1 MRLVLFFIF
10 ITSHVLLAQNSIS
23 KADSLLLDGQGE
35 EAIKLLN
42 EALEETTA
50 TDKPFLQLK
59 IAESW
64 LSLQQYDKAQS
75 LIEEVKQVNAT
86 GLLLADIKLVEGYLL
101 LYQGKNEQAIKVF
114 EQAEQLFTQIRLG
127 SDLPMAKTLTGLGLA
142 YYNDAKLKQ
151 AEEHL
156 LMALSIRS
164 KLLPANHELIAAS
177 YNDLGLVYS
186 QTDPDKAL
194 SYYEKALPVYLA
206 LHGKEHA
213 KIAINNTNT
222 GVIYSN
228 LELYGDAIN
237 NLEEA
242 LNIWNALIKTPSP
255 RKAFVLFQLGYT
267 YQQMKNNGNA
277 EVYYLRALDEYRKS
291 YGEKHPDIASVLNA
305 LGNLERLKDNYTKAL
320 TYFHQA
326 LVSNLRNYST
336 PDVNDIPRATD
347 FYNGKYLLY
356 SLMYKAQTFEARYF
370 GKTLKFSDLSNGL
383 QHLMACD
390 SLIDN
395 LRQQSNNE
403 ADKITLGTVANE
415 VYADAV
421 RIASTMSEV
430 AFGNRNDYRE
440 KAFYFSE
447 KSKSAVL
454 LEAISDV
461 NAKSFAGIPANLLED
476 EANIKSAITLC
487 TQKLAQKPA
496 TEEEAYLRES
506 LYALNKQYQEFIKS
520 LEVKYP
526 DYYNLKFNTKTPS
539 SHDLQK
545 ITDTKTALLSYFI
558 DDSKVNNAARLYIF
572 VITEKKINIVSHVL
586 DANFDKYLTGFRN
599 ALYYNES
606 RTLNTVAHKLYKL
619 LIPAALPKSINN
631 LVIFPTGR
639 LGVIP
644 FEALISK
651 PVKDE
656 NSNPSYLIKRYA
668 VRYEFSASLAL
679 QKHGTDKKA
688 IQSILL
694 CAPINFNEIDNLS
707 SLPGTNEEVNN
718 IGKLFNQ
725 ASAKATVI
733 TNEQASEERI
743 KSDELE
749 KFDLVHFATHG
760 IVDESNPEL
769 SKIFLKAGNSEDGY
783 LYSGE
788 IYNLKLNAQ
797 LVTLSA
803 CQTGLGKIAK
813 GEGVIGLS
821 RALIYAGAKNIMVSF
836 WSVADESTALLME
849 DFYTNTLQS
858 KSTFAQSL
866 QQVKIKMLN
875 SKAYHSPYYWAPFV
889 LIGF

>member
-1 MRLVLFFIF
+1 MRFAILL
-10 ITSHVLLAQNSIS
+10 LLAASHFAMAQSSIT
-23 KADSLLLDGQGE
+23 KADSLLLDGRGE
-35 EAIKLLN
+35 EAITLLT
-42 EALEETTA
+42 EALPA
-50 TDKPFLQLK
+50 ASVNDKPYVQLK

-64 LSLQQYDKAQS
+64 LSIQQYDKAQT
-75 LIEEVKQVNAT
+75 LIDLVKQGSAT
-86 GLLLADIKLVEGYLL
+86 GSLLAELKSVEGYLL
-101 LYQGKNEQAIKVF
+101 LYQGKNEQAEKILV
-114 EQAEQLFTQIRLG
+114 EAEQILTSEGQASSLA
-127 SDLPMAKTLTGLGLA
+127 MAKTLTGLGLA

-164 KLLPANHELIAAS
+164 KILPQNHELIAAS

-186 QTDPDKAL
+186 QSDPDKAL
-194 SYYEKALPVYLA
+194 MYYEKALPIYLA
-206 LHGKEHA
+206 LRGKEHA

-237 NLEEA
+237 NLEAA
-242 LNIWNALIKTPSP
+242 LNIWNVLIKKTSP

-267 YQQMKNNGNA
+267 YQQMKNNENA
-277 EVYYLRALDEYRKS
+277 EIYYTKALDEYKKS

-305 LGNLERLKDNYTKAL
+305 LGNLERLKEKYPEAL
-320 TYFHQA
+320 AYFHQA
-326 LVSNLRNYST
+326 LISNLKNYSN
-336 PDVNDIPRATD
+336 PDVNNIPEAVE

-356 SLMYKAQTFEARYF
+356 SMMYKAQTFEARYF
-370 GKTLKFSDLSNGL
+370 GKTLKFSDLKIGL

-390 SLIDN
+390 SLIDD

-403 ADKITLGTVANE
+403 ADKITLGAVANE

-430 AFGNRNDYRE
+430 AFGNRDYYRE

-461 NAKSFAGIPANLLED
+461 NAKSFAGIPTNLLED
-476 EANIKSAITLC
+476 EENIKSAITLC
-487 TQKLAQKPA
+487 TQKLAQKP
-496 TEEEAYLRES
+496 TSEEEAYLRES
-506 LYALNKQYQEFIKS
+506 LYALNKQYKEFTKS
-520 LEVKYP
+520 LEQEYP

-539 SHDLQK
+539 GSDLQK
-545 ITDTKTALLSYFI
+545 ITNNQTALLSYFI

-572 VITEKKINIVSHVL
+572 VITEKKISIVSHTL
-586 DANFDKYLTGFRN
+586 DANFNKYLTGFRN

-606 RTLNTVAHKLYKL
+606 KTLHTVAHKLYKL
-619 LIPAALPKSINN
+619 LIPTLPRSINS

-644 FEALISK
+644 FEALITKS
-651 PVKDE
+651 VKDE
-656 NSNPSYLIKRYA
+656 VSTPEYLIKQYA

-679 QKHGTDKKA
+679 QKHGADKKA

-694 CAPINFNEIDNLS
+694 CAPITFNEIDNLT

-718 IGKLFNQ
+718 IGNLFTQ
-725 ASAKATVI
+725 ASAKATI
-733 TNEQASEERI
+733 LTNQQASEGMI
-743 KSDELE
+743 KSDELS
-749 KFDLVHFATHG
+749 KFDMVHFATHG

-849 DFYTNTLQS
+849 DFYTNTLQT
-858 KSTFAQSL
+858 KSTFTQSL

-875 SKAYHSPYYWAPFV
+875 SKTYNSPYYWAPFV

>member
-1 MRLVLFFIF
+1 MRLVLFFLF
-10 ITSHVLLAQNSIS
+10 ITSQFALAQNSIS

-35 EAIKLLN
+35 EAISLLT
-42 EALEETTA
+42 EALTKA
-50 TDKPFLQLK
+50 SANDKNHLELK
-59 IAESW
+59 LAESW
-64 LSLQQYDKAQS
+64 LSMQQYDKAQN
-75 LIEEVKQVNAT
+75 LINTLKQRNTT
-86 GLLLADIKLVEGYLL
+86 GLLLAELNLVEGYLL
-101 LYQGKNEQAIKVF
+101 LYQGKT
-114 EQAEQLFTQIRLG
+114 EQAEKKLAEAEAGLTKEGQASGLL
-127 SDLPMAKTLTGLGLA
+127 MAKTLTGLGLA
-142 YYNDAKLKQ
+142 YYNDAKVKQ

-164 KLLPANHELIAAS
+164 KLLPANHELMAAS

-186 QTDPDKAL
+186 QSDPDKAL

-242 LNIWNALIKTPSP
+242 LNIWDALIKTPSP

-267 YQQMKNNGNA
+267 YQQMKNNENA
-277 EVYYLRALDEYRKS
+277 EVYFKRALDEYRKS

-305 LGNLERLKDNYTKAL
+305 LGNLERLKDDYPQAL

-326 LVSNLRNYST
+326 LVSNLRNYSN
-336 PDVNDIPRATD
+336 PNVNNIPQATE

-370 GKTLKFSDLSNGL
+370 GKTLKFSDLRIGL

-403 ADKITLGTVANE
+403 ADKITLGTIANE

-430 AFGNRNDYRE
+430 AFGDRNQYRE
-440 KAFYFSE
+440 LAFYFSE

-461 NAKSFAGIPANLLED
+461 NAKSFAGIPENLLED
-476 EANIKSAITLC
+476 EANIKSTITLC
-487 TQKLAQKPA
+487 TQKLAQKPEA
-496 TEEEAYLRES
+496 EEEVYLRES
-506 LYALNKQYQEFIKS
+506 LYALNKQYQEFTKA
-520 LEVKYP
+520 LETQYP

-539 SHDLQK
+539 GSDLQK
-545 ITDTKTALLSYFI
+545 ITDNKTALLSYFI

-572 VITEKKINIVSHVL
+572 IITEKKINIVSHVL
-586 DANFDKYLTGFRN
+586 DASFDKYLTGFRN

-619 LIPAALPKSINN
+619 LIPALPKSINN

-651 PVKDE
+651 AVKDE
-656 NSNPSYLIKRYA
+656 TSIPSYLVNRYA

-679 QKHGTDKKA
+679 QKHGTDKKT

-694 CAPINFNEIDNLS
+694 CAPITFNEIDNLS
-707 SLPGTNEEVNN
+707 SLPATNEEVNN
-718 IGKLFNQ
+718 IGALFNQ
-725 ASAKATVI
+725 ASAKATI
-733 TNEQASEERI
+733 IANEQASEERI
-743 KSDELE
+743 KSDDLE

-760 IVDESNPEL
+760 IVDELNPEL

-803 CQTGLGKIAK
+803 CKTGLGKIAK

-858 KSTFAQSL
+858 KSTFAESL

>member
-1 MRLVLFFIF
+1 
-10 ITSHVLLAQNSIS
+10 
-23 KADSLLLDGQGE
+23 
-35 EAIKLLN
+35 
-42 EALEETTA
+42 
-50 TDKPFLQLK
+50 
-59 IAESW
+59 
-64 LSLQQYDKAQS
+64 
-75 LIEEVKQVNAT
+75 
-86 GLLLADIKLVEGYLL
+86 
-101 LYQGKNEQAIKVF
+101 
-114 EQAEQLFTQIRLG
+114 
-127 SDLPMAKTLTGLGLA
+127 MAKILTGLGLA

-164 KLLPANHELIAAS
+164 KILPQNHELIAAS

-186 QTDPDKAL
+186 QSDPDKAL
-194 SYYEKALPVYLA
+194 TYYEKALPIYLA

-242 LNIWNALIKTPSP
+242 LNVWNTLIKTPSP

-267 YQQMKNNGNA
+267 YQQMKNNENA
-277 EVYYLRALDEYRKS
+277 EVYYLKALEEYRKS

-305 LGNLERLKDNYTKAL
+305 LGNLERLKDNYPQAL
-320 TYFHQA
+320 TYFHGA
-326 LVSNLRNYST
+326 LISNLKNYSN
-336 PDVNDIPRATD
+336 PDVNNIPKAVE

-356 SLMYKAQTFEARYF
+356 SMMYKAQTFEARYF
-370 GKTLKFSDLSNGL
+370 GKTLKFSDLRRGL
-383 QHLMACD
+383 QYLMACD
-390 SLIDN
+390 SLIDE

-403 ADKITLGTVANE
+403 ADKITLGAVANE

-421 RIASTMSEV
+421 RIAVTMSDV
-430 AFGNRNDYRE
+430 AFGDRDDYRE

-476 EANIKSAITLC
+476 EENIKSAITLC
-487 TQKLAQKPA
+487 TQKLAQKPTA
-496 TEEEAYLRES
+496 EEEVYLRES
-506 LYALNKQYQEFIKS
+506 LYALNKQYLEFTKS
-520 LEVKYP
+520 LEQQYP

-539 SHDLQK
+539 GSDLQK
-545 ITDTKTALLSYFI
+545 ITDRETALLSYFI
-558 DDSKVNNAARLYIF
+558 DDSKVNSSKRLYIF
-572 VITEKKINIVSHVL
+572 VITQKKLSIVTHTL
-586 DANFDKYLTGFRN
+586 DATFDKYLTGFRN
-599 ALYYNES
+599 ALYYNEN

-619 LIPAALPKSINN
+619 LVPALPKSINS

-644 FEALISK
+644 FEALITK

-656 NSNPSYLIKRYA
+656 TSSPAYLIKQYA
-668 VRYEFSASLAL
+668 IRYEFSASLAL
-679 QKHGTDKKA
+679 QKNGADKKA

-694 CAPINFNEIDNLS
+694 CAPITFNEIDNLNA
-707 SLPGTNEEVNN
+707 LPGTNEEVKN
-718 IGKLFNQ
+718 IGTLFNQ
-725 ASAKATVI
+725 ALAKATI
-733 TNEQASEERI
+733 ATNEQASEERI

-749 KFDLVHFATHG
+749 KFDIVHLATHG
-760 IVDESNPEL
+760 IVDELNPEL
-769 SKIFLKAGNSEDGY
+769 SKIFLKASNGEDGY

-849 DFYTNTLQS
+849 DFYTNTLQT

-875 SKAYHSPYYWAPFV
+875 SKSYNSPYYWAPFV

>member
-1 MRLVLFFIF
+1 MRLVLFFLF
-10 ITSHVLLAQNSIS
+10 ITSHIALAQSSMN
-23 KADSLLLDGQGE
+23 KADSLLLDGKGE
-35 EAIKLLN
+35 QAINLLI
-42 EALEETTA
+42 EALTNA
-50 TDKPFLQLK
+50 SANDKPYLQLK
-59 IAESW
+59 LAESW
-64 LSLQQYDKAQS
+64 LSLQQYDKAQTS
-75 LIEEVKQVNAT
+75 IDIVKQSNPVK
-86 GLLLADIKLVEGYLL
+86 LLLAELNLVEGYLL
-101 LYQGKNEQAIKVF
+101 LYQGKNEQAEKVLVK
-114 EQAEQLFTQIRLG
+114 AEQILTKEGQASGLV
-127 SDLPMAKTLTGLGLA
+127 MAKILTGLGLV

-164 KLLPANHELIAAS
+164 KILPQNHELIAAS

-186 QTDPDKAL
+186 QNDPDKAL
-194 SYYEKALPVYLA
+194 TYYEKALPIYLA

-237 NLEEA
+237 NLEES
-242 LNIWNALIKTPSP
+242 LKIWEALIKTPSP

-267 YQQMKNNGNA
+267 YQQMKNNDNA
-277 EVYYLRALDEYRKS
+277 EAYYKRALEEYRKS

-305 LGNLERLKDNYTKAL
+305 LGNLERLKDNYAQAL
-320 TYFHQA
+320 TYFHGA
-326 LVSNLRNYST
+326 LISNLKNYSN
-336 PDVNDIPRATD
+336 PDVNNIPKAVE

-356 SLMYKAQTFEARYF
+356 SMMYKAQTFEARYF
-370 GKTLKFSDLSNGL
+370 GKTLKFADLRIGL
-383 QHLMACD
+383 QYLLACD
-390 SLIDN
+390 SLIDE

-403 ADKITLGTVANE
+403 ADKITLGAVANE

-421 RIASTMSEV
+421 RIAVTMSDV
-430 AFGNRNDYRE
+430 AFGDRDDYRE

-476 EANIKSAITLC
+476 EENIKSAITLC
-487 TQKLAQKPA
+487 TQKLAQKPSA
-496 TEEEAYLRES
+496 EEEVYLRES
-506 LYALNKQYQEFIKS
+506 LYALNKQYLEFTKS
-520 LEVKYP
+520 LEQKYP

-539 SHDLQK
+539 GGDLQK
-545 ITDTKTALLSYFI
+545 ITDGETALLSYFI
-558 DDSKVNNAARLYIF
+558 DDSKVNNNARLYIF
-572 VITEKKINIVSHVL
+572 VITQKRINIVSHAL
-586 DANFDKYLTGFRN
+586 DASFDKYLTGFRN
-599 ALYYNES
+599 ALYYNEN
-606 RTLNTVAHKLYKL
+606 RTLNSVAHKLYKL
-619 LIPAALPKSINN
+619 LIPALPKKINN

-651 PVKDE
+651 PVKNE
-656 NSNPSYLIKRYA
+656 KASPAYLIKKYA

-679 QKHGTDKKA
+679 QKHGADKKA

-694 CAPINFNEIDNLS
+694 CAPITFNEIDNLS
-707 SLPGTNEEVNN
+707 PLPGTNEEVNN
-718 IGKLFNQ
+718 IGALFNQ
-725 ASAKATVI
+725 ASAKATII
-733 TNEQASEERI
+733 TNEQAREERM
-743 KSDELE
+743 KSDELK
-749 KFDLVHFATHG
+749 KFDIVHLATHG
-760 IVDESNPEL
+760 IVDEANPEL

-821 RALIYAGAKNIMVSF
+821 RALIYAGAQNIMVSF

-849 DFYTNTLQS
+849 DFYTNTMQT
-858 KSTFAQSL
+858 KSTFTQSL